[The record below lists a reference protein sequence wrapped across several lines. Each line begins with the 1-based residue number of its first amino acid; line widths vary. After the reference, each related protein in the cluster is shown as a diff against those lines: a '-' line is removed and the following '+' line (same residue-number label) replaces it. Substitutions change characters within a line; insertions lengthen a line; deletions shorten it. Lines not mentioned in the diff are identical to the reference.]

1 MLAVLRFIIGQV
13 VTTLIEQLPTFIAA
27 IQKMR
32 AKNSAETARAQDG
45 QKIDDFVKRSSKDGI
60 KP

>member
-27 IQKMR
+27 IQKIR
-32 AKNSAETARAQDG
+32 AKNAAENARAQDG
-45 QKIDDFVKRSSKDGI
+45 QKIDDFVKQSSKDGI

>member
-27 IQKMR
+27 IQKIR
-32 AKNSAETARAQDG
+32 AKNAAENARAQDG